1 MLTLVVNTVL
11 QASRMVSK
19 EELQAWSED
28 DSVIQRWRK
37 NPLGGFMRVLAAT
50 LETESKSAENRRK
63 QKEQASKRPTPTDP
77 RSYQTI
83 REVDIPLLP
92 PPAAAADIIS
102 TLTISSVSDTA
113 GSIISQHKR
122 TASSATTASYGAS
135 STESPP
141 QNIDQPEPHVQRLQN
156 VFVDLLT
163 ETIWGV
169 GVPVS

>member
-102 TLTISSVSDTA
+102 TLTISSV
-113 GSIISQHKR
+113 
-122 TASSATTASYGAS
+122 
-135 STESPP
+135 
-141 QNIDQPEPHVQRLQN
+141 
-156 VFVDLLT
+156 
-163 ETIWGV
+163 
-169 GVPVS
+169 